1 MFKIISAEI
10 KKTVS
15 KPGIYIL
22 AILLAIILVLGTF
35 AYNPKIVE
43 SEKITLNGNTYIEK
57 YNDFIGNGE
66 SNAGKKAE
74 ITEQINTS
82 IKSVNNYNIELNST
96 KYSQKEY
103 ITLLLTKFEETYADY
118 QDCAND
124 QSDNNYINTIA
135 RPALVASLENLNKA
149 IEESIINY
157 EDGSY
162 SLITS
167 KDNYKLYKDAYKAS
181 LSWSKINVLKENL
194 NTHIQDFETKHKQTL
209 FNSIQN
215 FKYPIL
221 SENFIKDYTS
231 TETGTKL
238 SIINERLAI
247 IDQKIQENYKL
258 AEANIADNNKLANKM
273 DELANLYIDTAKTY
287 TNLVKYELLS
297 NAFDNLKTN
306 EQINALSLSDYSEY
320 DSNSHLIRYE
330 YLFKNNKGANEYN
343 RPLTIGITSGNEIN
357 AYDYTY
363 FVLKLFSFVIIAYAI
378 MAACHS
384 IAGEIKEGSMRYLAI
399 RPVNRTSM
407 FLGKWLAIM
416 LMSLILIIFSSVI
429 AVCVGGAVYGFE
441 SLNILTIFNGTTAVT
456 MHPIVMIVIFLLNM
470 FLELTIYSALAMLL
484 SCMFKSDLLSVTLLL
499 VLYLINV
506 LLPVFVQGANTWL
519 AFYPFSHISIYA
531 LFGSSIYATSNDFFN
546 LLLGSKIYVGS
557 SILLT
562 SSIISILIIA
572 FISLAVKIFKNKEL

>member
-1 MFKIISAEI
+1 
-10 KKTVS
+10 
-15 KPGIYIL
+15 
-22 AILLAIILVLGTF
+22 
-35 AYNPKIVE
+35 
-43 SEKITLNGNTYIEK
+43 
-57 YNDFIGNGE
+57 
-66 SNAGKKAE
+66 
-74 ITEQINTS
+74 
-82 IKSVNNYNIELNST
+82 
-96 KYSQKEY
+96 
-103 ITLLLTKFEETYADY
+103 
-118 QDCAND
+118 
-124 QSDNNYINTIA
+124 
-135 RPALVASLENLNKA
+135 
-149 IEESIINY
+149 
-157 EDGSY
+157 
-162 SLITS
+162 
-167 KDNYKLYKDAYKAS
+167 
-181 LSWSKINVLKENL
+181 
-194 NTHIQDFETKHKQTL
+194 
-209 FNSIQN
+209 
-215 FKYPIL
+215 
-221 SENFIKDYTS
+221 
-231 TETGTKL
+231 
-238 SIINERLAI
+238 
-247 IDQKIQENYKL
+247 
-258 AEANIADNNKLANKM
+258 M

>member
-43 SEKITLNGNTYIEK
+43 SENITLNGNTYIEK

-66 SNAGKKAE
+66 ANAGKKAE

-82 IKSVNNYNIELNST
+82 IKSVKNYNIELNST

-103 ITLLLTKFEETYADY
+103 ITLLLTKFEEAYADY

-135 RPALVASLENLNKA
+135 RPTLVTSLENLNKA

-194 NTHIQDFETKHKQTL
+194 NTHIQDFEAKHKQTL
-209 FNSIQN
+209 FSSIQN
-215 FKYPIL
+215 FKYPTL
-221 SENFIKDYTS
+221 SESFIKDYTS
-231 TETGTKL
+231 TEAGTKL
-238 SIINERLAI
+238 SIINERLAV

-258 AEANIADNNKLANKM
+258 ADANVADNNKLANKM
-273 DELANLYIDTAKTY
+273 DELANLYINTAKTY

-297 NAFDNLKTN
+297 NAFNSLKTN
-306 EQINALSLSDYSEY
+306 EQINTLTLSDFSEY

-330 YLFKNNKGANEYN
+330 FLFKNNKGANEYN

-363 FVLKLFSFVIIAYAI
+363 FVLRLFSFVIIAYAI

-407 FLGKWLAIM
+407 FFGKWFAIL
-416 LMSLILIIFSSVI
+416 LMSLILIIFSSII
-429 AVCVGGAVYGFE
+429 ALCVGGAVYGFE

-456 MHPIVMIVIFLLNM
+456 MHPIIMIVIFLLNM

-499 VLYLINV
+499 VLYLVNI

-546 LLLGSKIYVGS
+546 LLLGSKIYAGS
-557 SILLT
+557 SIILT

-572 FISLAVKIFKNKEL
+572 FVALAIKIFKNKEL